1 MKRSQKEIQELG
13 SNERGFFSIWSDL
26 IDIDSAKL
34 FLNRNFPDDILFNR
48 IIEISARKNKL
59 DDVIDK
65 AIAYFKKAGVRPSV
79 FVTERS
85 IENYLVSKRFKH
97 IDDFNVMKLKKF
109 VPNERR
115 VAEVFAIDANTLADW
130 VKTYIASFD
139 IAQRFK
145 QEVLR
150 RSKMSLNKGCA
161 LYLAKVR
168 GEPSGTTLSYHEN
181 GVTGIYCVGT
191 LPKFR
196 GRGIASKMLEVAIKD
211 SEKRGDHMQCL
222 QNLEGDKV
230 REFYEKRGF
239 ETVFVK
245 RVYQK

>member
-1 MKRSQKEIQELG
+1 MKNSKKEIQELE

-26 IDIDSAKL
+26 IDFGSAKF
-34 FLNRNFPDDILFNR
+34 FLNRKFPDDILFNR
-48 IIEISARKNKL
+48 IIEIGVRKNKL
-59 DDVIDK
+59 NDAIDEV
-65 AIAYFKKAGVRPSV
+65 IAYFNGAGVRPSV

-85 IENYLVSKRFKH
+85 IEDYLVGKHFKH
-97 IDDFNVMKLKKF
+97 VDDFNVMKLRKF
-109 VPNERR
+109 MPDERR
-115 VAEVFAIDANTLADW
+115 AAEVSATDASTLTEW
-130 VKTYIASFD
+130 VKAYMTSFD
-139 IAQRFK
+139 IAARFE
-145 QEVLR
+145 QEVLK
-150 RSKMSLNKGCA
+150 RSKMSLKKGCT

-168 GEPSGTTLSYHEN
+168 GEPAGTTLSYYEN
-181 GVTGIYCVGT
+181 GITGIYCVGT

-196 GRGIASKMLEVAIKD
+196 GRGIASKMLEVAIRD
-211 SEKRGDHMQCL
+211 SGKRGDHVQCL